1 MYCLLNQILEKLN
14 LLIIT
19 KSNESTSIKTP
30 EQGKMMPRPDRKL
43 NSTGAVGNNN
53 IDLDFLFL
61 QDLVNLQNKEN
72 VKDQKFLYNKFLEQT

>member
-1 MYCLLNQILEKLN
+1 
-14 LLIIT
+14 
-19 KSNESTSIKTP
+19 
-30 EQGKMMPRPDRKL
+30 MMPRPDRKL
-43 NSTGAVGNNN
+43 NITGAVGNNN